1 MSLSVR
7 VKAQGECMDSNEE
20 ERYCPFLIR
29 DISVISKLLSND
41 ILDFENYMSTN
52 FALRT
57 PDLPLYESASFI

>member
-1 MSLSVR
+1 MYGLEREGEVLSIP
-7 VKAQGECMDSNEE
+7 DS
-20 ERYCPFLIR
+20 